1 MFGFHF
7 SAAFRHCAAWGRPER
22 LHAERHRAAPQ
33 QFLEKTIMEKEEL
46 LKEILLYKDERG
58 AKSLLTDVLEPAL
71 AGIREEEMILSL
83 TVREQSGVIYA
94 RTMDGEDAGIVL
106 SDNVG
111 SAFAAALEYIVS
123 TYYRSCIP
131 GGMIKHKIERAI
143 DSILCA
149 LENGEEPRLPKI
161 TIYGD
166 GLIDDRQDDD
176 HQSN

>member
-1 MFGFHF
+1 
-7 SAAFRHCAAWGRPER
+7 
-22 LHAERHRAAPQ
+22 
-33 QFLEKTIMEKEEL
+33 MEKEEL
-46 LKEILLYKDERG
+46 LNEIMLYKDEHG
-58 AKSLLTDVLEPAL
+58 AKSLLTDVVEPAL

-166 GLIDDRQDDD
+166 GLIDDRQEDD